1 MVTTTSAV
9 EVEYY
14 PVQRAERVGGL
25 GFCTASDLLQLHV
38 VSKEYSA
45 VTQAAWKF
53 ARRRVVI
60 GAKWYGINSRPNKA
74 ALASVQV
81 ELRENPELL
90 EQVE

>member
-1 MVTTTSAV
+1 M
-9 EVEYY
+9 
-14 PVQRAERVGGL
+14 QRAERVGGL

-38 VSKEYSA
+38 VSKECSA
-45 VTQAAWKF
+45 ATKAAWRF

-60 GAKWYGINSRPNKA
+60 GAKFYGINSRPNKA

-90 EQVE
+90 EQVG